1 MGACLLVKLNAFYGH
16 LAAIFHILICNLPL
30 NVFCTMKMK
39 NCFISFLLK
48 KEGNFF
54 YKARSMLDYS
64 RLWIQK
70 ITHIKTL
77 YLKHFVKKGVI
88 SIYRGSLPYVNFI
101 TSNAKLFKY
110 LAKYFITYC
119 NFHNW
124 PNIKKKTHY

>member
-1 MGACLLVKLNAFYGH
+1 
-16 LAAIFHILICNLPL
+16 
-30 NVFCTMKMK
+30 
-39 NCFISFLLK
+39 
-48 KEGNFF
+48 
-54 YKARSMLDYS
+54 MLDYS

-124 PNIKKKTHY
+124 PNIKKKRIIEIIRPKKLFSQKQKLH